1 MKPTRPAS
9 GDREV
14 RRWAIND
21 IELRSQGDGGPLVL
35 TGYASVFDKGYEM
48 YGGPEKG
55 GWTEYVDQGAFDT
68 TLRNKPDVQLLVN
81 HEGMPL
87 ARTKSGTL
95 QLSTDKVGLKVYAEL
110 NPDDPDVGALAPKM
124 QRGDMDEM
132 SFAFRTVRQ
141 EWNEEYTERR
151 LLELNLQKG
160 DVSVVNYGANP
171 ATSSSI
177 RSIDVLGHLAALDVD
192 ELVAELRADGGAN
205 PADMLARA
213 SAVIEQLG
221 AAMAA
226 AGWAAAAGEL
236 ALDSWRSELDAQ
248 KAAAGI

>member
-192 ELVAELRADGGAN
+192 ELVAELRGAGDIE
-205 PADMLARA
+205 PGQLIARA
-213 SAVIEQLG
+213 QHVLEQLAHNLAPQPTPP
-221 AAMAA
+221 AAWQAELAAQMAA
-226 AGWAAAAGEL
+226 AGITA
-236 ALDSWRSELDAQ
+236 
-248 KAAAGI
+248 